1 MTASDFLFENLE
13 LGTVA
18 VFPDGRGSTPFF
30 SNNGLLLLVRAL
42 FSGSEL
48 DPSVVFWA
56 TAGEVAL
63 PARVAERSVLPKY
76 SSLRA
81 PSVGEGEMTSGVLG
95 MGLRRVDMMKKV
107 QD

>member
-1 MTASDFLFENLE
+1 MTASDLLFEALD

-18 VFPDGRGSTPFF
+18 VFPDVRGSTPFF
-30 SNNGLLLLVRAL
+30 SNGLLLLVRAL

-48 DPSVVFWA
+48 APSVVSWT

-76 SSLRA
+76 SSLGA
-81 PSVGEGEMTSGVLG
+81 LSVGEGEMTSGVLG
-95 MGLRRVDMMKKV
+95 MGLRRVDIMKKL